1 MAHALEITALLD
13 EVRRLTDLSQRWM
26 KVREACKYAKLSR
39 GNIVALI
46 EAGEIRG
53 RYRPVG
59 GWIVDRR
66 SIDEYNAGGEDR
78 AYEDLKRRC
87 GL

>member
-1 MAHALEITALLD
+1 MPPVSEITALLE
-13 EVRRLTDLSQRWM
+13 EVRRMSDLSARWL
-26 KVREACKYAKLSR
+26 KISDACRYAKLSR
-39 GNIVALI
+39 GNLTALLNS
-46 EAGEIRG
+46 GEIRG
-53 RYRPVG
+53 RLRPIG

-78 AYEDLKRRC
+78 AVEDLIRRA